1 MEVTVFRLLR
11 APVPLFFA
19 RLLSEPPLH
28 TPQTCIF
35 RLILTDFP
43 DVPIAANLRLLT
55 KKNSESPDSLFVS
68 RGSRFLPPSLAD
80 SRPHPFRKKRKKRQ
94 RP

>member
-11 APVPLFFA
+11 APALFFRPSSVGA
-19 RLLSEPPLH
+19 LSPYPENMY
-28 TPQTCIF
+28 F
-35 RLILTDFP
+35 RPILTDFP